1 MLGGFRVGERCAVSA
16 SEAKYW
22 ELKKR
27 GGPKRPGKRSKKMR
41 VINDYL
47 RLCLPEIMRA
57 NPAFS
62 PKEIAEEII
71 LDGNRPTS
79 MSKDVEYLTKVVRKE
94 INALK
99 AEGKGKSLRLVHG

>member
-1 MLGGFRVGERCAVSA
+1 MSA

-27 GGPKRPGKRSKKMR
+27 GGPKRPGKRSKKMQ

-47 RLCLPEIMRA
+47 HLCLPEIMRA

-71 LDGNRPTS
+71 LDGESPHI
-79 MSKDVEYLTKVVRKE
+79 DVKRCRVPDQGSPEGNKR
-94 INALK
+94 
-99 AEGKGKSLRLVHG
+99 AEGRGQRKIT